1 MDYIVRFEDV
11 YKEYPFYQHITAGF
25 KSFIFNLPK
34 SIASLKKTK
43 FIALKGVSFE
53 VKKGET
59 FGIIGRNGSGKSTI
73 LGLIAG
79 VIKQNRGV
87 IKTNGKIS
95 SLLELGA
102 GFHPDLSGIENII
115 LNGIL
120 MGNTRDEMLKKVDEI
135 IEFSELGD
143 FIFQPLRTYSSGMYV
158 RLGFSVA
165 VHIDPEI
172 LLVDEALA
180 VGDVGFQEKCL
191 KKMTEFKE
199 SGTTIIIVSH
209 DMTPISKLCDKA
221 MWIDSGSIMA
231 NGKPKEVTEQYLDYL
246 GQRINPVVEDDQPTM
261 ETENQ
266 SVIAE
271 PEFSQDICNIS
282 EPTDE
287 PMIPQDT
294 GKTQQTPISSS
305 WWDSPVIMHRC
316 ETLIT
321 GDPDVHFYDF
331 LRRQYMIG
339 SLERGLSICNRLK
352 GMESNFILYDICKS
366 FDIIHEEDK
375 IAELIGGKSNF
386 REDYY
391 DLFLCIDILHRI
403 ENLEIF
409 LKDIDNSLKNKG
421 IIIALEYIG
430 PANFQWSQKD
440 SEIAEMI
447 LKGFDIPISTE
458 PTVDSIILSDK
469 TNSVNSTNVIPLMK
483 RFFDIVAIR
492 YFGGPLYDLLLNKIV
507 HNLDMNDRKNIEIIK
522 IIVQMEQVLIKERV
536 LDNYYAC
543 IIAGKRSDK

>member
-1 MDYIVRFEDV
+1 MEFAVSFEDV

-43 FIALKGVSFE
+43 FIALKGLSFE

-79 VIKQNRGV
+79 VIRQDKGF

-102 GFHPDLSGIENII
+102 GFHTDLSGIENII

-120 MGNTRDEMLKKVDEI
+120 MGNTKEEMLNKADEI
-135 IEFSELGD
+135 IKFSELGD
-143 FIFQPLRTYSSGMYV
+143 FIYQPLRTYSSGMQV

-165 VHIDPEI
+165 VHIEPEI
-172 LLVDEALA
+172 LLLDEALA

-199 SGTTIIIVSH
+199 SGATIIIVSH
-209 DMTPISKLCDKA
+209 DMMPISKLCDKA

-287 PMIPQDT
+287 PMISQDT

-352 GMESNFILYDICKS
+352 GIESNFILYDICKS

-386 REDYY
+386 KEDYY

-409 LKDIDNSLKNKG
+409 LQDIDNSLKNKG

-447 LKGFDIPISTE
+447 LKGLDMPISTD
-458 PTVDSIILSDK
+458 PPVDSIILSDK

-483 RFFDIVAIR
+483 RSFDIVAIR
-492 YFGGPLYDLLLNKIV
+492 YFGGPLYDLLLNKII
-507 HNLDMNDRKNIEIIK
+507 HTLDMKDGKNIEIIK
-522 IIVQMEQVLIKERV
+522 LIVQMEHVLIKEGI
-536 LDNYYAC
+536 LENNYAM
-543 IIAGKRSDK
+543 IIARKRTSE

>member
-1 MDYIVRFEDV
+1 MAFAVKFENV

-25 KSFIFNLPK
+25 KSFLLNLNK
-34 SIASLKKTK
+34 NILSLKKSK
-43 FIALKGVSFE
+43 FTALKGVSFE

-73 LGLIAG
+73 LGLIVG
-79 VIKQNRGV
+79 VIKQDRGV

-143 FIFQPLRTYSSGMYV
+143 FIYQPLRTYSSGMYV

-165 VHIDPEI
+165 VHIEPEI
-172 LLVDEALA
+172 LIVDEILA
-180 VGDVGFQEKCL
+180 VGDLNFQEKCQ

-199 SGTTIIIVSH
+199 SGTTIVIVSH
-209 DMTPISKLCDKA
+209 DMMSIAKLCDRVA
-221 MWIDSGSIMA
+221 WIDSGGIMA
-231 NGKPKEVTEQYLDYL
+231 IEEPKEVIMKYIKYLDQQITPSIY
-246 GQRINPVVEDDQPTM
+246 EDQAVDEPKIQPATA
-261 ETENQ
+261 EL
-266 SVIAE
+266 SVSQIDSD
-271 PEFSQDICNIS
+271 FSQATEES
-282 EPTDE
+282 ESLSQPS
-287 PMIPQDT
+287 
-294 GKTQQTPISSS
+294 KSLS
-305 WWDSPVIMHRC
+305 WWDSPQIMKQC
-316 ETLIT
+316 VEIIT
-321 GDPDVHFYDF
+321 GVTGSSDIYFYEF
-331 LRRQYMIG
+331 LKKQYLIG
-339 SLERGLSICNRLK
+339 SLKQGLSISNRLR
-352 GMESNFILYDICKS
+352 GIESNFILYDICKS
-366 FDIIHEEDK
+366 FDIIHEGDK
-375 IAELIGGKSNF
+375 ITELIGGKSNF
-386 REDYY
+386 KKDYY

-403 ENLEIF
+403 ENLEVF
-409 LKDIDNSLKNKG
+409 LQDIDNSLKNKG

-430 PANFQWSQKD
+430 PANFQCSQKD
-440 SEIAEMI
+440 SEIAGMI
-447 LKGFDIPISTE
+447 LKGLDIPISTE
-458 PTVDSIILSDK
+458 PTVDSTILSDK

-507 HNLDMNDRKNIEIIK
+507 HNLDMNDGKNIEIIK
-522 IIVQMEQVLIKERV
+522 IIVQMEQVLIKERI

-543 IIAGKRSDK
+543 IIAGKKSDK